1 MRKILGRV
9 GRAFRYGQK
18 GFTLIE
24 LLIVVAIL
32 GILAAVLV
40 PNLISFLTTGKV
52 AAANTE
58 VATVET
64 AALAY
69 YADHDGTWPGTAQAL
84 FTDNYTSAAPHE
96 NYTFDAYGKVVP
108 ANGTWGGNAGWV
120 EETSVVWDP
129 VVTNHKW
136 KKGP

>member
-9 GRAFRYGQK
+9 GRAFRYGQR

-40 PNLISFLTTGKV
+40 PNLLSFLTTGKV

-58 VATVET
+58 VSMVET

-69 YADHDGTWPGTAQAL
+69 YADHDGAWPTPTSDVL
-84 FTDNYTSAAPHE
+84 FSDNYTSSQAKDH
-96 NYTFDAYGKVVP
+96 YTFDAYGKVIP
-108 ANGTWGGNAGWV
+108 DAGDIWGT
-120 EETSVVWDP
+120 ETSVVWDAAG
-129 VVTNHKW
+129 HKW
-136 KKGP
+136 KKG

>member
-69 YADHDGTWPGTAQAL
+69 YANNDGVWPTDAAAL
-84 FTDNYTSAAPHE
+84 YSGNYTSAAAKY
-96 NYTFDAYGKVVP
+96 NYPFDSSWGKVKVTD
-108 ANGTWGGNAGWV
+108 GTTWGS
-120 EETSVVWDP
+120 ETSVIWDSAL
-129 VVTNHKW
+129 HKW
-136 KKGP
+136 KKA

>member
-32 GILAAVLV
+32 GILAAILV

-58 VATVET
+58 VSMVET

-69 YADHDGTWPGTAQAL
+69 YADNDGVWPTNTNTQLYPDYVNAVAQYA
-84 FTDNYTSAAPHE
+84 DYA
-96 NYTFDAYGKVVP
+96 FDEYGKVDI
-108 ANGTWGGNAGWV
+108 ANGTASLP
-120 EETSVVWDP
+120 TDSVVWDRA
-129 VVTNHKW
+129 NHKW
-136 KKGP
+136 KKG

>member
-69 YADHDGTWPGTAQAL
+69 YANNDGAWPTAAADL
-84 FTDNYTSAAPHE
+84 VSGNYTSAAPK
-96 NYTFDAYGKVVP
+96 YDYGFDMWGKVTVT
-108 ANGTWGGNAGWV
+108 GTGPWGS
-120 EETSVVWDP
+120 ETSVIWDSAL
-129 VVTNHKW
+129 HKW
-136 KKGP
+136 KKA